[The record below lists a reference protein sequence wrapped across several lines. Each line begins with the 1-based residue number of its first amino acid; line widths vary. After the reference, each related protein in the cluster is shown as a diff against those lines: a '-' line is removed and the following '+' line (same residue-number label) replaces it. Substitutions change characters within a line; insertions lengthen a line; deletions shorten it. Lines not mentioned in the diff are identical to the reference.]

1 MKKTQ
6 LIHPKIFQLMKT
18 YTFLLLQLIVLTVL
32 GQNEKSSIKGDNA
45 VCAGAKT
52 TYSYTI
58 GDKSIKFKD
67 WVLPQG
73 AEKISE
79 NKNKVTVQFAKGGI
93 YELKAIFISED
104 NALSSQT
111 FNVTVKEQPKISV
124 AGLDR
129 VYSKSDNVFEASP
142 NSDGDVF
149 TWSVYLSQGSTD
161 LLHGNLGVAAKNFED
176 AVMYSYPNKSSV
188 MLDFRRPGI
197 YELKVVSKGKNGCES
212 PVQTKT
218 IKAYLAPENR
228 VLTTNMP

>member
-1 MKKTQ
+1 
-6 LIHPKIFQLMKT
+6 MKT
-18 YTFLLLQLIVLTVL
+18 YALLLLQLIAFTVL
-32 GQNEKSSIKGDNA
+32 GQNEKSSIKGDNS
-45 VCAGAKT
+45 VCAGAKA

-58 GDKSIKFKD
+58 ADKSVKFKD
-67 WVLPQG
+67 WVLPEG

-79 NKNKVTVQFAKGGI
+79 NKNKITVQFAKNGI
-93 YELKAIFISED
+93 YELKANFISED
-104 NALSSQT
+104 NAFSSQT
-111 FNVTVKEQPKISV
+111 FNVTVQEQPKISI

-161 LLHGNLGVAAKNFED
+161 LLHGNLGVNAKNFED
-176 AVMYSYPNKSSV
+176 AVMYSYPNKSSI

-197 YELKVVSKGKNGCES
+197 YELKVFSKNKNGCES

-218 IKAYLAPENR
+218 IKAYVAPENR
-228 VLTTNMP
+228 VLTSNMP